1 MVGNPL
7 TDSLMGSFL
16 IEVIGVFPNNPC
28 QMPIMKDEGMVEAFS
43 SQATHESFTYTIG
56 SWCPV
61 RCSQLLDA

>member
-16 IEVIGVFPNNPC
+16 IEVIGIFPNNPC

-43 SQATHESFTYTIG
+43 SQATHESFT
-56 SWCPV
+56 
-61 RCSQLLDA
+61 